1 MAESLVVLITGS
13 ASGFGRM
20 TAETIA
26 RKGHR
31 VFATMRDPQGRNV
44 RAAADLRVVAESE
57 ALDLR
62 VIDLDVTSGESV
74 REGVEETL
82 RAAGWID
89 AVVNNAGQ
97 MCLGVTETF
106 TEEQFQRQLEINL
119 VGPFRVARAVLP
131 HMRQRRSGL
140 LVQISSI
147 AGRVAHPFSG
157 LYNASKWGL
166 EALSEA
172 LRYELSAHGID
183 VVVVEPGPFYT
194 GLVANGPTPLDM
206 DRASAYRHLDG
217 VRAEIQGRF
226 ARMLSDPAA
235 PTDPQLVADAILDLI
250 ETPAGERPLRTVV
263 GLDFDAVRDLNAAT
277 EPYRMRALEFLG
289 VERLADLKSVS
300 AAAAPEPR
308 ILRGSDAR

>member
-1 MAESLVVLITGS
+1 MAESEVVLITGS
-13 ASGFGRM
+13 TSGFGLV
-20 TAETIA
+20 TAETLA

-31 VFATMRDPQGRNV
+31 VFATMRDPQGRNA
-44 RAAADLRVVAESE
+44 RAAAEIEAVAESE
-57 ALDLR
+57 TLHLR

-74 REGVEETL
+74 REAVEEIVG
-82 RAAGWID
+82 AAGRID

-97 MCLGVTETF
+97 MCLGVTEAF
-106 TEEQFQRQLEINL
+106 TVEQFQQQLEINL

-131 HMRQRRSGL
+131 HMRKRQSGL
-140 LVQISSI
+140 LVHISSI
-147 AGRVAHPFSG
+147 VGRVAHPFSG

-172 LRYELSAHGID
+172 LRYELSAYGID
-183 VVVVEPGPFYT
+183 VVIVEPGPFAT
-194 GLVANGPTPLDM
+194 CLVANGPTPLDT

-217 VRAEIQGRF
+217 VRVKMQATFERI
-226 ARMLSDPAA
+226 LSDPAA
-235 PTDPQLVADAILDLI
+235 PTDPQLVADAILELI

-289 VERLADLKSVS
+289 VERLADVQSV
-300 AAAAPEPR
+300 AAPAEP
-308 ILRGSDAR
+308 